1 MARRPRDNDDDVSL
15 FPFLS
20 IIACVIGV
28 LTMMISTLALAQMD
42 NPDVALIEAYEKSES
57 ELSAAEAEVARLK
70 QLLDDKVGP
79 GAATVREDLS
89 ASEREL
95 AELAAELE
103 NIHKQLEELQN
114 VKVVIPQLDPAQR
127 ESVASMQTQL
137 SGLAEELAI
146 LEKDLSERK
155 AASES
160 QVTILPGGTGVN
172 FTPHF
177 VECAADS
184 IVLHTLNP
192 PKRIRTASV
201 VADADFVALLE
212 RVANNANDS
221 VVFLV
226 RSDALGT
233 YRTVRQIC
241 TDREIRNG
249 KLPVVGAGRID
260 LSHFATQK
268 PEASKPDG
276 PTK

>member
-89 ASEREL
+89 ASEKEL